1 MNQFSGEKQ
10 TATTGCKDENGTGR
24 KMESQIYNSK
34 NNIKENEESPFGL
47 GTTNQG
53 SSEQLLYGPRTSFW
67 STSKFERGSGLS

>member
-1 MNQFSGEKQ
+1 MIQFGGEKHT
-10 TATTGCKDENGTGR
+10 TATGCKDENGTRR

-53 SSEQLLYGPRTSFW
+53 SSEKLLYGPRSSFW